1 MDHLRVALLGGSF
14 NPIHNGHL
22 KMAMTMLEAFNF
34 DQVWFVLAKAAPLKD
49 QAAVSFEDRKAMIE
63 LMIQDDPRLKLCEIE
78 AELPSPSYTIHTIEA
93 LQARYDH
100 EFAFVIGSDQAQ
112 QFHLWKNY
120 KRLLELVKFYEVSR
134 DDEGENHS
142 DFIKVPALSNTSST
156 MIRHGLSNDTHPKVC
171 RYFIM
176 HHLYDETI
184 LKHHLQSKR
193 YEHSVRVK
201 ERALSLAQGL
211 DLDQDQVWV
220 AALYHDL
227 AKEWDIAFAQSYLS
241 DKLKKSEPIAPY
253 NVHAYGAALYLKH
266 FYHID
271 DQAIFDAIA
280 HHVNGTDE
288 KLLSKLIYIADKI
301 EPGRKYNTQPL
312 YDLARHD
319 IEAGFKEVKYQNE
332 QYLKIQ
338 GDG

>member
-49 QAAVSFEDRKAMIE
+49 QAVVSFEDRKAMIE

-112 QFHLWKNY
+112 QFHLWKDY

-134 DDEGENHS
+134 DDEGIYQP
-142 DFIKVPALSNTSST
+142 DFIKVQALSETSST
-156 MIRHGLSNDTHPKVC
+156 MIRQGISNDTHPDVC
-171 RYFIM
+171 RYFMM
-176 HHLYDETI
+176 HHLYDESI
-184 LKHHLQSKR
+184 LRHHLSSKR

-201 ERALSLAQGL
+201 ERALNLAKNL
-211 DLDQDQVWV
+211 EIDCDQVWV

-227 AKEWDIAFAQSYLS
+227 AKEWDKAFAQTYLS
-241 DKLKKSEPIAPY
+241 DKLDMSETIAPY
-253 NVHAYGAALYLKH
+253 NVHAICAALYLKH
-266 FYHID
+266 FYYIED
-271 DQAIFDAIA
+271 KAIYDAIY
-280 HHVNGTDE
+280 HHVNGTDD
-288 KLLSKLIYIADKI
+288 KLLSKLIYVADKI

-312 YDLARHD
+312 YILARRD

-332 QYLKIQ
+332 QYLKKQ